1 MPVKKIFI
9 LVALVLLLAGGGAAT
24 WLFVLQPKDASADE
38 AAEELVEVPPEPV
51 FVDFQPVRLPL
62 IRSGRV
68 TQHITLVFTL
78 EVPDEEMADQVIQIS
93 PLLHDAYMSAL
104 YGELHYEDL
113 VDGGVVRLDTV
124 RQTVQQASIEILGR
138 DAVRQV
144 LIQAVDQQVF

>member
-1 MPVKKIFI
+1 MKKIFI
-9 LVALVLLLAGGGAAT
+9 LGAVLLLLGGGGAAA
-24 WLFVLQPKDASADE
+24 WLFVLQPKEASADE
-38 AAEELVEVPPEPV
+38 AAEEVVDVPPDPV

-68 TQHITLVFTL
+68 TQHVTLVFTL
-78 EVPDEEMADQVIQIS
+78 EVPDETIADRVIQIS

-104 YGELHYEDL
+104 YGELHHEEL
-113 VDGGVVRLDTV
+113 IDGGVLQLDTV
-124 RQTVQQASIEILGR
+124 RQTVRQASVEILGR